1 MILASESIRDKYYK
15 GKIVIFPFNEKNLKS
30 SSYDVTLGEYYYEE
44 QKNKELRIYNIYDEE
59 HINMVWGKPKQ
70 AKRIIDYSNSSDI
83 LAYITTNIKPTDKI
97 ILLPPNATILAHTKE
112 FIGGVKNITT
122 MMKAR
127 SSLGRNFIEVCKCAG
142 YGDIGYFNRWTME
155 ITNNSNYYTIPLV
168 VGRRIAQIVFMK
180 TTKNYDDYIGLEGK
194 YQTSKDLQKLADNWS
209 PEDMLPKMYNDWECK
224 E

>member
-1 MILASESIRDKYYK
+1 MILASESIKDKYLT
-15 GKIVIFPFNEKNLKS
+15 GKIVIFPYNEKNLKS

-44 QKNKELRIYNIYDEE
+44 QKDSDLKIYNLYDKD
-59 HINMVWGKPKQ
+59 HVAKVWGKPKQ
-70 AKRIIDYSNSSDI
+70 AKRIGDYSNFSDVLI
-83 LAYITTNIKPTDKI
+83 HLTNNIKPTDKI
-97 ILLPPNATILAHTKE
+97 ILLPPNTTILAHTNE

-127 SSLGRNFIEVCKCAG
+127 SSLGRNFIAVCKCAG

-155 ITNNSNYYTIPLV
+155 ITNNSNYYRIPLI

-180 TTKNYDDYIGLEGK
+180 TTKNYDDYIELEGK
-194 YQTSKDLQKLADNWS
+194 YQVSKDLHKLADNWS